1 VLEQQWKMGK
11 LIPADA
17 SVSDDG
23 VIDYADAA
31 VAAE

>member
-11 LIPADA
+11 LVPPDA

-23 VIDYADAA
+23 TIHYATA